1 MLQIQTFIGGI
12 FDTNAYLVLGP
23 GGTILFDAPTG
34 SAQWVRD
41 LGVKL
46 DLLLITH
53 GHVDHIDDAAKIK
66 QIFGCQVAYHPD
78 SLPLITD
85 PNFFKRFGFFFEAD
99 PVAPDFLIEETPEL
113 ILCGLAFRVLLVP
126 GHCPGSLC
134 FYSSTHQFLIGGDV
148 LFAGSIGRTDLPGG
162 DYNLL
167 IQGIREKILVLPEAT
182 KVLPGHGPITTVGE
196 ERQNNPFLQFANPR
210 STPESDEN
218 P

>member
-41 LGVKL
+41 LGAKL

-66 QIFGCQVAYHPD
+66 QIFACQVAYHRD
-78 SLPLITD
+78 TLPLITD
-85 PNFFKRFGFFFEAD
+85 PDFFKRFGLFFEAE
-99 PVAPDFLIEETPEL
+99 PVNPDFLIEETPEL
-113 ILCGLAFRVLLVP
+113 ILCGLKFRVLLVP

-134 FYSSTHQFLIGGDV
+134 FYSSVHQFLIGGDV
-148 LFAGSIGRTDLPGG
+148 LFAGGIGRTDLPGG

-167 IQGIREKILVLPEAT
+167 IQGIREKILVLPEPT

-196 ERQNNPFLQFANPR
+196 ERQNNPFLKFGDSWSSPQ
-210 STPESDEN
+210 SD
-218 P
+218 

>member
-12 FDTNAYLVLGP
+12 FDTNAYLVRGP
-23 GGTILFDAPTG
+23 GGAILFDAPTG
-34 SAQWVRD
+34 SAQWIRD
-41 LGVKL
+41 LEAKL
-46 DLLLITH
+46 DFLLITH
-53 GHVDHIDDAAKIK
+53 GHVDHTDDAAKIK

-113 ILCGLAFRVLLVP
+113 ILSGLAFRVLLVP

-148 LFAGSIGRTDLPGG
+148 LFAGGIGRTDLPGG

>member
-34 SAQWVRD
+34 SAQWVRE

-162 DYNLL
+162 DYHLL

>member
-148 LFAGSIGRTDLPGG
+148 LFAGGIGRTDLPGG

-167 IQGIREKILVLPEAT
+167 IRGIREKILVLPEAT